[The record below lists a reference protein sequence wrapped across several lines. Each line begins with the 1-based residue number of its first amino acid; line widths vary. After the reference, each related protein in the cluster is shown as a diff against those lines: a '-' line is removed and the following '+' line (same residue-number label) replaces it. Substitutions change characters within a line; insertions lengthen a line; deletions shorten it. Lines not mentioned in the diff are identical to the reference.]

1 MLLEYA
7 KTFKDKKVGFI
18 GLGVS
23 NTPILRLLMQAGAV
37 CSVRDMKALP
47 PEEAEALTR
56 EGVAIHCG
64 ETYLEGI
71 DEEYLFLS
79 PAVRSDLPKLAE
91 AKELTRK
98 ARTRRLCTR
107 GGMLESFLEAPNILT
122 DDDVMEFLTCIFD
135 FNSVQRKLNQIIVDR
150 TEAIMA
156 EIEAEAEEDP

>member
-1 MLLEYA
+1 MKNPRLE
-7 KTFKDKKVGFI
+7 KLK
-18 GLGVS
+18 
-23 NTPILRLLMQAGAV
+23 
-37 CSVRDMKALP
+37 
-47 PEEAEALTR
+47 EEHRTAEIRLTR
-56 EGVAIHCG
+56 EKHR
-64 ETYLEGI
+64 EKQQLT
-71 DEEYLFLS
+71 
-79 PAVRSDLPKLAE
+79 E

-135 FNSVQRKLNQIIVDR
+135 FNSVQRKLNQVIVDR

>member
-1 MLLEYA
+1 MKNPRLE
-7 KTFKDKKVGFI
+7 KLK
-18 GLGVS
+18 
-23 NTPILRLLMQAGAV
+23 
-37 CSVRDMKALP
+37 
-47 PEEAEALTR
+47 EEHRTAEIRLTR
-56 EGVAIHCG
+56 EKHR
-64 ETYLEGI
+64 E
-71 DEEYLFLS
+71 
-79 PAVRSDLPKLAE
+79 KQQLAE

-135 FNSVQRKLNQIIVDR
+135 FNSVQRKLNQVIVDR

>member
-1 MLLEYA
+1 MPNKRLDQIKADGRYA
-7 KTFKDKKVGFI
+7 EI
-18 GLGVS
+18 
-23 NTPILRLLMQAGAV
+23 R
-37 CSVRDMKALP
+37 
-47 PEEAEALTR
+47 LTR
-56 EGVAIHCG
+56 EKHR
-64 ETYLEGI
+64 E
-71 DEEYLFLS
+71 
-79 PAVRSDLPKLAE
+79 KQQLAE

-156 EIEAEAEEDP
+156 EIDAEAEEDP